1 MSSRLVITSAYLGL
15 CTLLFAPT
23 AAFAQ
28 SWGAEQAANVVVEQ
42 VKFEREVTRVDAVGT
57 SEAAKSIM
65 IYPAVADEVTA
76 IKFAPGDYVEA
87 GEVLVELDARRQK
100 VAVARATLRLM
111 DAQRNVE
118 RLRISRREG
127 AIPQSQLDAAEIEKE
142 LIEVD
147 LEEAEINLEDRT
159 VRAPFAGFVGITD
172 IEVGDRIDTTTMI
185 TTLDQRSQLIIDFTA
200 PEAAA
205 ELLRSQPDLSVQP
218 WQNRGADIPVE
229 IVAIDSRIDPQTRT
243 LRARAQMDNSDDLYR
258 PGQSFRVRLQV
269 QGDTYAVVPE
279 AALLWGPDSAYVWV
293 AENKQAKR
301 VEVQIQQRLEG
312 RVLVEA
318 NLELGDLLV
327 TEGVQTLREGQN
339 LRFAEGS
346 EVEQAESSL

>member
-1 MSSRLVITSAYLGL
+1 MSSRLVITRACIGI
-15 CTLLFAPT
+15 CALLLTPT
-23 AAFAQ
+23 SVLAQ

-42 VKFEREVTRVDAVGT
+42 VKFERELTRVDAVGT

-76 IKFAPGDYVEA
+76 VNFAPGDYVEA
-87 GEVLVELDARRQK
+87 GDVLIELDARRQK
-100 VAVARATLRLM
+100 VAVARATLQLM
-111 DAQRNVE
+111 DAKRNVE
-118 RLRISRREG
+118 RLRVSRREG
-127 AIPQSQLDAAEIEKE
+127 AIPQSELDAAEIEKE

-147 LEEAEINLEDRT
+147 LEEAETNLEDRT
-159 VRAPFAGFVGITD
+159 VRAPFAGYVGITD
-172 IEVGDRIDTTTMI
+172 IEIGDRIDTNTAI
-185 TTLDQRSQLIIDFTA
+185 TSLDQRNQLIIDFNA

-205 ELLRSQPDLSVQP
+205 ELLRGKPNLSVQP
-218 WQNRGADIPVE
+218 WQNRSADIPVE
-229 IVAIDSRIDPQTRT
+229 IIAIDSRIDPQTRT
-243 LRARAQMDNSDDLYR
+243 LRARALMNNSDDLYR

-279 AALLWGPDSAYVWV
+279 AALLWGPDNAYVWV
-293 AENKQAKR
+293 AENNQAKR

-318 NLELGDLLV
+318 DLELGDLLI

-339 LRFAEGS
+339 LRFAAGS